1 MDSFLNRFR
10 TEPLSSVIFVMDY
23 IQLDF
28 NGLRLTLYV
37 WPKVTVTGT
46 PPLSEGGPGYRD
58 ALCEFI
64 THEVTEVRESST
76 DGLVLIFD
84 MGTIQVNPSAADLV
98 GPEIAMG
105 QAAQPDRGEWMVW
118 QPGKPLF
125 ESLT

>member
-1 MDSFLNRFR
+1 
-10 TEPLSSVIFVMDY
+10 MDY

-37 WPKVTVTGT
+37 WPKILITGKH
-46 PPLSEGGPGYRD
+46 PLSEVDPGYRD

-64 THEVTEVRESST
+64 AHDVTAASESST

-84 MGTIQVNPSAADLV
+84 IGSIQVNPSAADLV

-105 QAAQPDRGEWMVW
+105 QAGPPGQAWMVW
-118 QPGKPLF
+118 QPGVAPF
-125 ESLT
+125 ESLA

>member
-1 MDSFLNRFR
+1 MDSFLLRFR
-10 TEPLSSVIFVMDY
+10 AEPLSSVIFVTDY

-37 WPKVTVTGT
+37 WPTITVGGK
-46 PPLSEGGPGYRD
+46 PPLSEGDSGYRD

-64 THEVTEVRESST
+64 THEVTEVSDSSS

-84 MGTIQVNPSAADLV
+84 NGTVQVNPSAADLV

-105 QAAQPDRGEWMVW
+105 
-118 QPGKPLF
+118 
-125 ESLT
+125 

>member
-1 MDSFLNRFR
+1 MESFLHRFR
-10 TEPLSSVIFVMDY
+10 SEPLSSVIFVMDY

-37 WPKVTVTGT
+37 WPKITTAGK
-46 PPLSEGGPGYRD
+46 PPLSEGDSGYRD

-64 THEVTEVRESST
+64 AHEVTEVSESST

-84 MGTIQVNPSAADLV
+84 NGTIQVNPSAAELV

-105 QAAQPDRGEWMVW
+105 QAGPPDQAWMVW
-118 QPGKPLF
+118 QPGVAPF
-125 ESLT
+125 EALA